1 MDAPT
6 ALAATRMKTD
16 GGTDGTIAGVSAQME
31 YRKAPEKAWTTCAEG
46 AQIHL
51 AKDAYEVRVKGAG
64 MVLAS
69 APASLLVL
77 PPAEKAT
84 QPVAVGHVLSPV
96 TVPDDAENSEA
107 LEAAVLDAAEKKSI
121 AAGSA
126 TIAIAMTAAE
136 APVAAD
142 VHEALC
148 ASLAGGAVPAADT
161 YLKFHVSKA
170 IRTGET
176 TEERPVTRLSSPFAL
191 TLGAPPA
198 LRGRGYAFG
207 VAQVVEASLVPGTQ
221 AKQTTVG
228 ARLAST
234 AADTQ
239 AKQTVVGAR
248 MASTAADTQAKQT
261 VVGARMGGKA
271 RSTRLSLQP
280 LAVKRASD
288 AEVTVILPKDTA
300 IPVTLVL
307 IYKPKSGGSGGVGGD
322 VGTPEPSETFVIV
335 ATAGAHGAIAPA
347 GEVVVR
353 KGAAQRFEIA
363 ADAGY
368 EIDWVT
374 VDGAKAT
381 LDARNHYAFES
392 VEAPHAIHATFK
404 AQSGEPDA
412 PDIPDAQVGLELA
425 LLKGKKVTL
434 SALTNL
440 AGTWTIDRP
449 EIAVI
454 GKKGVLTAKKLGDAL
469 LTFTARVAGDC
480 APLLARPVAAG
491 DVLALKLHVVK
502 KGRAVTGFGLSVK
515 ALLLAP
521 EQSAALAP
529 KLKPAT
535 AQDKRVYFSSLD
547 SRVATVDAQG
557 VVTAVAP
564 GKTAI
569 RAIATNGQVKTIPIV
584 VSDKP
589 ISLKLSAKK
598 KVVRV
603 GKTVQLTAQ
612 LAPAGLHAGDV
623 VWRSSNESV
632 ATVDASGRV
641 TALKPGATTIFATHP
656 ATALTAK
663 CKLKVKA
670 RK

>member
-1 MDAPT
+1 
-6 ALAATRMKTD
+6 
-16 GGTDGTIAGVSAQME
+16 
-31 YRKAPEKAWTTCAEG
+31 
-46 AQIHL
+46 
-51 AKDAYEVRVKGAG
+51 
-64 MVLAS
+64 
-69 APASLLVL
+69 
-77 PPAEKAT
+77 
-84 QPVAVGHVLSPV
+84 
-96 TVPDDAENSEA
+96 
-107 LEAAVLDAAEKKSI
+107 
-121 AAGSA
+121 
-126 TIAIAMTAAE
+126 
-136 APVAAD
+136 
-142 VHEALC
+142 
-148 ASLAGGAVPAADT
+148 
-161 YLKFHVSKA
+161 
-170 IRTGET
+170 
-176 TEERPVTRLSSPFAL
+176 
-191 TLGAPPA
+191 
-198 LRGRGYAFG
+198 
-207 VAQVVEASLVPGTQ
+207 
-221 AKQTTVG
+221 
-228 ARLAST
+228 
-234 AADTQ
+234 
-239 AKQTVVGAR
+239 
-248 MASTAADTQAKQT
+248 
-261 VVGARMGGKA
+261 VGARMGGKA

-425 LLKGKKVTL
+425 LLKGKKVKL

-469 LTFTARVAGDC
+469 LTFTARAAGDC

-569 RAIATNGQVKTIPIV
+569 RAIATNGQVKIIPIV

-598 KVVRV
+598 
-603 GKTVQLTAQ
+603 
-612 LAPAGLHAGDV
+612 
-623 VWRSSNESV
+623 
-632 ATVDASGRV
+632 
-641 TALKPGATTIFATHP
+641 
-656 ATALTAK
+656 
-663 CKLKVKA
+663 
-670 RK
+670 

>member
-1 MDAPT
+1 
-6 ALAATRMKTD
+6 
-16 GGTDGTIAGVSAQME
+16 
-31 YRKAPEKAWTTCAEG
+31 
-46 AQIHL
+46 
-51 AKDAYEVRVKGAG
+51 
-64 MVLAS
+64 
-69 APASLLVL
+69 
-77 PPAEKAT
+77 
-84 QPVAVGHVLSPV
+84 
-96 TVPDDAENSEA
+96 
-107 LEAAVLDAAEKKSI
+107 
-121 AAGSA
+121 
-126 TIAIAMTAAE
+126 
-136 APVAAD
+136 
-142 VHEALC
+142 
-148 ASLAGGAVPAADT
+148 
-161 YLKFHVSKA
+161 A

-191 TLGAPPA
+191 TLGAPPT
-198 LRGRGYAFG
+198 LRGHGYAFG

-221 AKQTTVG
+221 AEQTT
-228 ARLAST
+228 
-234 AADTQ
+234 
-239 AKQTVVGAR
+239 VGAR

-261 VVGARMGGKA
+261 VVGARLGGKA

-307 IYKPKSGGSGGVGGD
+307 IYKPKSGGGGGD
-322 VGTPEPSETFVIV
+322 GGGGGTPEPSETFVIV

-381 LDARNHYAFES
+381 LDAQNHYAFES

-404 AQSGEPDA
+404 AQSGEPDV

-425 LLKGKKVTL
+425 LLKGKKVKL

-469 LTFTARVAGDC
+469 LTFTARAAGDC

-491 DVLALKLHVVK
+491 DGLALKLHVVK
-502 KGRAVTGFGLSVK
+502 KGRAVTGFGLSAK

-569 RAIATNGQVKTIPIV
+569 RAIATNGQVKIIPIV

-623 VWRSSNESV
+623 AWRSSNESV

-656 ATALTAK
+656 ATVLTAK